1 MERPSQSGG
10 GTSHSVLE
18 RISELEREVQ
28 ILKEQKAGPET
39 YGLARISRSETVTE
53 DDSGLVL
60 SAAENNA
67 GIEGSL
73 AYRIEKINN
82 GMMSLT
88 FNGSRFNGLD
98 GAVQACVDSLPNERN
113 CTYFATIIKNSIFKA
128 IIQKTEDED
137 YASAIV
143 FGFAINSINYYQ
155 KADGEW
161 TVKKIVQ

>member
-1 MERPSQSGG
+1 MGILEGKK
-10 GTSHSVLE
+10 TS
-18 RISELEREVQ
+18 
-28 ILKEQKAGPET
+28 ET
-39 YGLARISRSETVTE
+39 EYGLSKISRSEAVTE

-73 AYRIEKINN
+73 AYRIEKINS

-98 GAVQACVDSLPNERN
+98 EAVQACADSIPNERG

-155 KADGEW
+155 KAEGEW